1 MQVKFD
7 KTCPAWDN
15 DPKFRLMFIGQQ
27 QNYFK
32 ELLKVRGYVTLM
44 EVLNAFTIPFDIAS
58 YLDRPLGDLVW
69 LRDRGDVVDIQ
80 IWDELEDATLILKI
94 NID

>member
-1 MQVKFD
+1 
-7 KTCPAWDN
+7 
-15 DPKFRLMFIGQQ
+15 MFIGQQ
-27 QNYFK
+27 QYYLKN
-32 ELLKVRGYVTLM
+32 LLKVRGYVTLM
-44 EVLNAFTIPFDIAS
+44 EVLNAFTISFDIAS
-58 YLDRPLGDLVW
+58 YLDRPLRDLVW

>member
-7 KTCPAWDN
+7 KTHPAWN
-15 DPKFRLMFIGQQ
+15 DDPEYRLMFIRQQ

-32 ELLKVRGYVTLM
+32 DLLKMRGYVTLM
-44 EVLNAFTIPFDIAS
+44 EVFAAFTIPFDIDS
-58 YLDRPLGDLVW
+58 YLNRPLRDVVW
-69 LRDRGDVVDIQ
+69 LRDRGDVIVIQ
-80 IWDELEDATLILKI
+80 IWAEQDDGSILLRI